1 MFCFCF
7 LFIVFFFTPFLL
19 LLSHLCK
26 SFTFPQLLSHFHFIH
41 LLFFLFLV
49 GLLCILFSSQ
59 YLLKQRQQFAHYCR
73 TERRPFIGHVWPT
86 SPPSTHTH
94 RHSDTHTLIKS
105 IFYLQLY
112 EFKWFYDTVECEL
125 CSSCGPITRSN
136 NGSHCLVTA
145 PVLLRHMEN
154 RGGAMKKYFKYFAK
168 ITEKLLKKS

>member
-7 LFIVFFFTPFLL
+7 LFIFFFALFL

-41 LLFFLFLV
+41 LLFFFFV

-73 TERRPFIGHVWPT
+73 TERRPFIGHVCPT

-94 RHSDTHTLIKS
+94 IQRHTDKS

-125 CSSCGPITRSN
+125 CSSCGPITRSS

-154 RGGAMKKYFKYFAK
+154 KGSAMKKYF
-168 ITEKLLKKS
+168 